1 MLVINQLKASHQ
13 PAYSQVHQI
22 YFFPNSNYNLA
33 TYWYMGALSDDKS
46 GAPDSST
53 LCGVCHPLSK
63 QWRHGWPCDREDHP
77 PVHAEHC
84 IAIVHEVHIHF
95 FNILVLHHAEGEE
108 IHTWKGRYLS
118 AFILTYCTLRTGR
131 YTVWLHIF
139 LFISYMACRL
149 FLAFICRTVP
159 LSALSS
165 YFKLNKFLSVC
176 TVYP

>member
-1 MLVINQLKASHQ
+1 MTSQGLLILLHSVVFAILWASNGGM
-13 PAYSQVHQI
+13 A
-22 YFFPNSNYNLA
+22 
-33 TYWYMGALSDDKS
+33 D
-46 GAPDSST
+46 
-53 LCGVCHPLSK
+53 
-63 QWRHGWPCDREDHP
+63 PCDREDHP

-108 IHTWKGRYLS
+108 IHTWKRQV
-118 AFILTYCTLRTGR
+118 FICIYINILYIEDWEIHCMTSHFFVYILRICL
-131 YTVWLHIF
+131 YAYA
-139 LFISYMACRL
+139 ISYMACRL